1 MKNTFLNF
9 KNSYGLIFSVC
20 VFVILSVMLTAGH
33 TISKTRA
40 NMIEANKKLLLLA
53 AKDIDDTL
61 KLEFST
67 PLTYARAVVASPA
80 LRQMIENENE
90 VKDKNA
96 FLKELQALLEPIIED
111 FEYSNIYII
120 TDKMRNFYSTKGVAR
135 EAGEHEI
142 HVYNHFLEAKSTDDK
157 GAKFAIH
164 VDKDPLNEDKWTIF
178 SSIPIKNAKGEILG
192 VASFGMDASYAQNI
206 ITKLQAS
213 LNEQSASTDEKN
225 YFYIRFADSN
235 GLTQIDSEHISI
247 KEPSMPSNLDERAT
261 VELNSSSMIAKKEI
275 GEFGWKLETTMISNT
290 NEVLLKFI
298 KSNLLATFGILAFFV
313 GLSVFVTYKKQK
325 QLMGLSLK
333 DGLSGI
339 LNRTGG
345 EAQIKKALKKGT
357 KGAFCL
363 LDADKFK
370 HINDTFGHGAG
381 DDVIVYIASSLGK
394 IARNTDVIFRL
405 GGDEFGIFISGIS
418 SQNEARSVINRL
430 FDEINKS
437 CITSLRGHEF
447 CLSVGASFVCAGDD
461 FSALYK
467 RADKALYESKKTAGN
482 CLSFA

>member
-1 MKNTFLNF
+1 MKSIFLNF

-20 VFVILSVMLTAGH
+20 IFVILSVAFTAGH
-33 TISKTRA
+33 TIFKARA

-67 PLTYARAVVASPA
+67 PLTYARAVVASPT
-80 LRQMIENENE
+80 LSELIENENE
-90 VKDKNA
+90 AKDKNA
-96 FLKELQALLEPIIED
+96 FLKELQALLQPIIED

-120 TDKMRNFYSTKGVAR
+120 TDKMKNFYSTKGVAR
-135 EAGEHEI
+135 QAGEHEL
-142 HVYNHFLEAKSTDDK
+142 HVYTHFLEAKSTDEK

-164 VDKDPLNEDKWTIF
+164 IDKDPLNDDKWTIF
-178 SSIPIKNAKGEILG
+178 SSIPIKGAKGEILG

-206 ITKLQAS
+206 ITKLQNS
-213 LNEQSASTDEKN
+213 LNEQSQSTDEKN
-225 YFYIRFADSN
+225 YFYIRFTDAKGN
-235 GLTQIDSEHISI
+235 TQIDSEQISI
-247 KEPSMPSNLDERAT
+247 KEPSMPSNLDEKAT

-275 GEFGWKLETTMISNT
+275 GEFGWKLETTMLSNT

-298 KSNLLATFGILAFFV
+298 KNNLLATLAILLFFV

-325 QLMGLSLK
+325 QLVGLSLK
-333 DGLSGI
+333 DSLSGI
-339 LNRTGG
+339 LNRAGG
-345 EAQIKKALKKGT
+345 EAQIKKALKKGV

-370 HINDTFGHGAG
+370 YINDTFGHGAG
-381 DDVIVYIASSLGK
+381 DDVIVHIASSLSK

-430 FDEINKS
+430 FDEINKA
-437 CITSLRGHEF
+437 CITSLKGHEF
-447 CLSVGASFVCAGDD
+447 YLSVGASFVRASDD
-461 FSALYK
+461 FSSLYA